1 MKQNIDMNN
10 IINAFKNL
18 PRRGQHNFV
27 KILCLALG
35 LAISSVIIAEI
46 YFEQTY
52 DTYFPGWDRT
62 YQIFEVSSNQG
73 KTMTFNQT
81 SGAIAQGVKQYA
93 PMVEVATSTN
103 FFYNDAQCKLENQN
117 VVSANIIMADSCFF
131 DVFPQ
136 KMLVGKARQI
146 LSQPLSCI
154 IDSKTAA
161 TIGGNV
167 VGKHFTLP
175 DYPGTTFTINGVFE
189 AFPWGASLHGTQ
201 MILSMSSVPYVYSYD
216 GRDNWIGNDNYI
228 SYIRLARGHRADE
241 LKPYVDKMRQD
252 HFPLKELKKMGTDL
266 TFDFTVLSDVYTHD
280 PYIKMM
286 SWILSIVAF
295 VLLFTSVMNYLLIIV
310 GNLVGRSREM
320 AVRKCYG
327 AKPKNIHAIIFSEA
341 LVHVGL
347 AVILAV
353 ILVFLCKGTIEN
365 FLSAP
370 VSALILNRGSWI
382 LVMICLLV
390 LLVGGLVP
398 GWLYNKI
405 PVASA
410 FRGYNEN
417 RNRWKLTL
425 LGIQFAISGLLFSLL
440 YIINSQYQLMLGTN
454 PGYDYDNVA
463 IVSVDGINRD
473 QRNQCLAEIKRM
485 PNVKECC
492 STYHIPLNGYG
503 RSGNMVQ
510 KPGDDTNTFNIMDM
524 EGVDDNFFKMM
535 NIPIVQGSFFTE
547 CNDSCRQVIIDER
560 GAEKLINIWHWKDGV
575 VGKQI
580 TCSGHDDGVN
590 PLKLTVCGVCKNI
603 RWGDMS
609 ADGDDMKEF
618 PVLYFYAAK
627 TAYYMLVKFKDMQE
641 ESLSELQQ
649 KVQSL
654 YPNNKDV
661 YYNNAGEKVDDSYT
675 GVKHRKVV
683 GQETTASYNDGS
695 NYLCGDVL
703 PDVYGGF
710 GTSVAWKG
718 LDFSMDFQ
726 YQIGGLVYDGAY
738 ASLMD
743 CSAGQA
749 IHVDMEKAWT
759 PENTNTSVP
768 RWQYGDSYM
777 SAHTDRFL
785 TNASYLTL
793 SNITLGYTLPT
804 QWMQTVGLQKVRVYM
819 VADNIWTWSKR
830 QGLDPRQS
838 VTGGSSN
845 SVYRPIRTISGGITV
860 TF

>member
-1 MKQNIDMNN
+1 MNH

-62 YQIFEVSSNQG
+62 YMISEVGTNQDETL
-73 KTMTFNQT
+73 KFNQT
-81 SGAIAQGVKQYA
+81 SGATAQGVKQYA
-93 PMVEVATSTN
+93 PMVEAATRTD
-103 FFYNDAQCKLENQN
+103 FFHNDAQCKMEDQN

-131 DVFPQ
+131 DIFPQ
-136 KMLVGKARQI
+136 KILVGNAKQI
-146 LSQPLSCI
+146 LSQPLSCL
-154 IDSKTAA
+154 IDSETAA
-161 TIGGNV
+161 KIGGNV

-175 DYPGTTFTINGVFE
+175 NYPGTTFTIYGVFE
-189 AFPWGASLHGTQ
+189 EFPWGSSLHNIQ
-201 MILSMSSVPYVYSYD
+201 MILSMSSTPYVYSYD
-216 GRDNWIGNDNYI
+216 GRDQWVGNDRYS
-228 SYIRLARGHRADE
+228 SYIRLAKGHDAKE
-241 LKPYVDKMRQD
+241 LKPYVNKMRED
-252 HFPLKELKKMGTDL
+252 HFPLKEMKNMGL
-266 TFDFTVLSDVYTHD
+266 ELNYDFTVLSDVYTQD
-280 PYIKMM
+280 PYIKKMG
-286 SWILSIVAF
+286 WIMSIVAF

-310 GNLVGRSREM
+310 GNLVSRSREM

-347 AVILAV
+347 AVVLAAL
-353 ILVFLCKGTIEN
+353 LVFLCKGTIEN

-370 VSALILNRGSWI
+370 ISTLVLNRGSWI
-382 LVMICLLV
+382 LVVICLLV
-390 LLVGGLVP
+390 LLIGGFVP

-405 PVASA
+405 PVAIA

-417 RNRWKLTL
+417 RNRWKLAL
-425 LGIQFAISGLLFSLL
+425 LGIQFVISGLLFSLL
-440 YIINSQYQLMLGTN
+440 YIINNQYQLMLSTN

-510 KPGDDTNTFNIMDM
+510 KPGDDTNTLNIIDM

-535 NIPIVQGSFFTE
+535 NIPIVQGTFFTE
-547 CNDSCRQVIIDER
+547 RNDSCRQVIIDER
-560 GAEKLINIWHWKDGV
+560 GAEKLIKTWHWKDGV

-590 PLKLTVCGVCKNI
+590 PLKLTVCGVCRNI

-627 TAYYMLVKFKDMQE
+627 TAYFMLVKFKDMQN
-641 ESLSELQQ
+641 ESLTELYS
-649 KVQSL
+649 KVQAMF
-654 YPNNKDV
+654 PNNKV
-661 YYNNAGEKVDDSYT
+661 IVKSYASELANQYASQLNFRNGILVAGIVTMIIALFGLVGYT
-675 GVKHRKVV
+675 SDEVNRRRKEIAIRKVNGAKVKDILRIFLKDIMKIALPCIIV
-683 GQETTASYNDGS
+683 GDLGAWLIARQWLMSFSEKITMTPLLFIGVTIILLVIIGLSVVINCYKVANS
-695 NYLCGDVL
+695 NPVKYLKD
-703 PDVYGGF
+703 
-710 GTSVAWKG
+710 
-718 LDFSMDFQ
+718 
-726 YQIGGLVYDGAY
+726 
-738 ASLMD
+738 
-743 CSAGQA
+743 
-749 IHVDMEKAWT
+749 E
-759 PENTNTSVP
+759 
-768 RWQYGDSYM
+768 
-777 SAHTDRFL
+777 
-785 TNASYLTL
+785 
-793 SNITLGYTLPT
+793 
-804 QWMQTVGLQKVRVYM
+804 
-819 VADNIWTWSKR
+819 
-830 QGLDPRQS
+830 
-838 VTGGSSN
+838 
-845 SVYRPIRTISGGITV
+845 
-860 TF
+860 

>member
-103 FFYNDAQCKLENQN
+103 FFYNDAQCKLEDQN
-117 VVSANIIMADSCFF
+117 IVSANIIMADSCFF

-167 VGKHFTLP
+167 VGKHFTLSN
-175 DYPGTTFTINGVFE
+175 YPGTTFTINGVFD
-189 AFPWGASLHGTQ
+189 AFPWGASLHDTQ
-201 MILSMSSVPYVYSYD
+201 IILSMSSLPYVYSYD

-228 SYIRLARGHRADE
+228 SYIRLARGHRTDE

-252 HFPLKELKKMGTDL
+252 HFPLKELKKMGADL

-410 FRGYNEN
+410 FRGYSEN

-535 NIPIVQGSFFTE
+535 NIPIVQGTFFTE
-547 CNDSCRQVIIDER
+547 RNDSCRQVIIDER

-590 PLKLTVCGVCKNI
+590 PLKLTVCGVCRNI

-654 YPNNKDV
+654 YPNNKV
-661 YYNNAGEKVDDSYT
+661 IVKNYASELANQYSSQLNFRNGILVAGIVTMIIALFGLVGYT
-675 GVKHRKVV
+675 SDEVNRRRKEIAIRKVNGAKVKDILRIFLKNIMKIALPCIIV
-683 GQETTASYNDGS
+683 GDIGAWLIARQWLMSFSEKISITPLLFICVTILLLAIIALSVIINCYKVANS
-695 NYLCGDVL
+695 NPVKYLKD
-703 PDVYGGF
+703 
-710 GTSVAWKG
+710 
-718 LDFSMDFQ
+718 
-726 YQIGGLVYDGAY
+726 
-738 ASLMD
+738 
-743 CSAGQA
+743 
-749 IHVDMEKAWT
+749 E
-759 PENTNTSVP
+759 
-768 RWQYGDSYM
+768 
-777 SAHTDRFL
+777 
-785 TNASYLTL
+785 
-793 SNITLGYTLPT
+793 
-804 QWMQTVGLQKVRVYM
+804 
-819 VADNIWTWSKR
+819 
-830 QGLDPRQS
+830 
-838 VTGGSSN
+838 
-845 SVYRPIRTISGGITV
+845 
-860 TF
+860 

>member
-1 MKQNIDMNN
+1 MNH

-52 DTYFPGWDRT
+52 DTYFPGWERT
-62 YQIFEVSSNQG
+62 YQIFEMCNNQG
-73 KTMTFNQT
+73 KTTTFNQT

-93 PMVEVATSTN
+93 PMVEVATSTTN
-103 FFYNDAQCKLENQN
+103 FCNDAQCKLEDQN
-117 VVSANIIMADSCFF
+117 IVSANIMMADSCFF

-175 DYPGTTFTINGVFE
+175 NYPGTTFTINGVFE
-189 AFPWGASLHGTQ
+189 AFPWGSSLHGTQ

-216 GRDNWIGNDNYI
+216 GRNNWIGNDSYM
-228 SYIRLARGHRADE
+228 SYIRLARGHDAKE

-252 HFPLKELKKMGTDL
+252 KFSLEEMKKMGIEMDY
-266 TFDFTVLSDVYTHD
+266 DFTVLSNVYTQD
-280 PYIKMM
+280 PYVKKMG
-286 SWILSIVAF
+286 WIMSIVAF

-310 GNLVGRSREM
+310 GNLVSRSREM

-327 AKPKNIHAIIFSEA
+327 AKPKNIHSIIFSEA

-347 AVILAV
+347 AVVLVAL
-353 ILVFLCKGTIEN
+353 LVFLCKGTIEN

-370 VSALILNRGSWI
+370 ISTLIMNRGCWI
-382 LVMICLLV
+382 LITICLLV
-390 LLVGGLVP
+390 LLVGGLLP

-405 PVASA
+405 PVAIA

-417 RNRWKLTL
+417 HNRWKLAL
-425 LGIQFAISGLLFSLL
+425 LGIQFVISGLLFSLL
-440 YIINSQYQLMLGTN
+440 YIINNQYQLMLSTN

-463 IVSVDGINRD
+463 IVTVNASNAN
-473 QRNQCLAEIKRM
+473 QRNQSFAEIKRM

-503 RSGNMVQ
+503 RSGNMVGT
-510 KPGDDTNTFNIMDM
+510 PGDDTNTFNIIDM

-535 NIPIVQGSFFTE
+535 NIPIVQGTFFTE
-547 CNDSCRQVIIDER
+547 RNDSCRQVIIDER

-580 TCSGHDDGVN
+580 TCTGHDEYVF
-590 PLKLTVCGVCKNI
+590 TICGVCKNI
-603 RWGDMS
+603 RWGDM
-609 ADGDDMKEF
+609 ATDGDDMKNF
-618 PVLYFYAAK
+618 PALYFYAPK
-627 TAYYMLVKFKDMQE
+627 TAYYMLVKFNEQKD

-654 YPNNKDV
+654 YPNNQV
-661 YYNNAGEKVDDSYT
+661 IVTSYASELASQYSSQLSLRNGILVAGIVTMIIALFGLVGYT
-675 GVKHRKVV
+675 SDEVNRRRKEIAIRKVNGAKVKDILRIFLKDIMKIALPCIIV
-683 GQETTASYNDGS
+683 GDLGAWLIARQWLMSFSEKITMTPLLFIGVTIILLVIIGLSVIINCYKVANS
-695 NYLCGDVL
+695 NPVKYLKD
-703 PDVYGGF
+703 
-710 GTSVAWKG
+710 
-718 LDFSMDFQ
+718 
-726 YQIGGLVYDGAY
+726 
-738 ASLMD
+738 
-743 CSAGQA
+743 
-749 IHVDMEKAWT
+749 E
-759 PENTNTSVP
+759 
-768 RWQYGDSYM
+768 
-777 SAHTDRFL
+777 
-785 TNASYLTL
+785 
-793 SNITLGYTLPT
+793 
-804 QWMQTVGLQKVRVYM
+804 
-819 VADNIWTWSKR
+819 
-830 QGLDPRQS
+830 
-838 VTGGSSN
+838 
-845 SVYRPIRTISGGITV
+845 
-860 TF
+860 

>member
-1 MKQNIDMNN
+1 MNH

-52 DTYFPGWDRT
+52 DTYFPGWERT
-62 YQIFEVSSNQG
+62 YQIFEMCNNQG
-73 KTMTFNQT
+73 KTTMFNQT

-93 PMVEVATSTN
+93 PMVEVATSTTN
-103 FFYNDAQCKLENQN
+103 FCNDAQCKLEDQN
-117 VVSANIIMADSCFF
+117 IVSTNIMMADSCFF

-175 DYPGTTFTINGVFE
+175 NYPGTTFTINGVFE
-189 AFPWGASLHGTQ
+189 AFPWGSSLHGTQ

-216 GRDNWIGNDNYI
+216 GRNNWIGNDSYM
-228 SYIRLARGHRADE
+228 SYIRLARGHDAKE

-252 HFPLKELKKMGTDL
+252 KFSLEEMKKMGIEMDY
-266 TFDFTVLSDVYTHD
+266 DFTVLSNVYTQD
-280 PYIKMM
+280 PYVKKMG
-286 SWILSIVAF
+286 WIMSIVAF

-310 GNLVGRSREM
+310 GNLVSRSREM

-327 AKPKNIHAIIFSEA
+327 AKPKNIHSIIFSEA

-347 AVILAV
+347 AVVLAAL
-353 ILVFLCKGTIEN
+353 LVFLCKGTVEN

-370 VSALILNRGSWI
+370 ISTLIMNRGCWI
-382 LVMICLLV
+382 LITICLLV
-390 LLVGGLVP
+390 LLVGGLLP

-405 PVASA
+405 PVAIA

-417 RNRWKLTL
+417 HNRWKLAL
-425 LGIQFAISGLLFSLL
+425 LGIQFVISGLLFSLL
-440 YIINSQYQLMLGTN
+440 YIINNQYQLMLSTN

-463 IVSVDGINRD
+463 IVTVNASNAN
-473 QRNQCLAEIKRM
+473 QRNQSFAEIKRM

-503 RSGNMVQ
+503 RSGNMVGT
-510 KPGDDTNTFNIMDM
+510 PGDDTNTFNIIDM

-535 NIPIVQGSFFTE
+535 NIPIVQGTFFTE
-547 CNDSCRQVIIDER
+547 RNDSCRQVIIDER

-580 TCSGHDDGVN
+580 TCTGHDEYVF
-590 PLKLTVCGVCKNI
+590 TICGVCKNI
-603 RWGDMS
+603 RWGDM
-609 ADGDDMKEF
+609 ATDGDDMKNF
-618 PVLYFYAAK
+618 PALYFYAPK
-627 TAYYMLVKFKDMQE
+627 TAYYMLVKFNEQKD

-654 YPNNKDV
+654 YPNNQV
-661 YYNNAGEKVDDSYT
+661 IVTSYASELASQYSSQLSLRNGILVAGIVTMIIALFGLVGYT
-675 GVKHRKVV
+675 SDEVNRRRKEIAIRKVNGAKVKDILRIFLKDIMKIALPCIIV
-683 GQETTASYNDGS
+683 GDLGAWLIARQWLMSFSEKITMTPLLFIGVTIILLVIIGLSVIINCYKVANS
-695 NYLCGDVL
+695 NPVKYLKD
-703 PDVYGGF
+703 
-710 GTSVAWKG
+710 
-718 LDFSMDFQ
+718 
-726 YQIGGLVYDGAY
+726 
-738 ASLMD
+738 
-743 CSAGQA
+743 
-749 IHVDMEKAWT
+749 E
-759 PENTNTSVP
+759 
-768 RWQYGDSYM
+768 
-777 SAHTDRFL
+777 
-785 TNASYLTL
+785 
-793 SNITLGYTLPT
+793 
-804 QWMQTVGLQKVRVYM
+804 
-819 VADNIWTWSKR
+819 
-830 QGLDPRQS
+830 
-838 VTGGSSN
+838 
-845 SVYRPIRTISGGITV
+845 
-860 TF
+860 